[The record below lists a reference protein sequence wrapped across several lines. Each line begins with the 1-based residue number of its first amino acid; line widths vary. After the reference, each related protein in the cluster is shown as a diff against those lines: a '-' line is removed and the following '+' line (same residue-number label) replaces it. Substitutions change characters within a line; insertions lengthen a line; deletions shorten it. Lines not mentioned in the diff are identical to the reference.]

1 MKYLLIL
8 AFCLCGALATPI
20 ENETSPDE
28 LATDLDFVEDV
39 MDEVE
44 DFDVEDLE
52 DEGNVTRLSTIVEIL
67 KILINK
73 NSINCIL
80 LHRFSLF
87 YLILIISTIFST
99 FLL

>member
-20 ENETSPDE
+20 EVETSPDE
-28 LATDLDFVEDV
+28 LATELDFVEDI

-44 DFDVEDLE
+44 DLDVEDLE

-67 KILINK
+67 KILIQNL
-73 NSINCIL
+73 N
-80 LHRFSLF
+80 F
-87 YLILIISTIFST
+87 
-99 FLL
+99 